1 MITMT
6 CKSAIYTVNATN
18 STVTATNGAFVQI
31 PFGSVIRRY
40 GQSLGLDGGSILCCK
55 EGYFDVEASLTYTP
69 TAAGP
74 VTFVVMQD
82 GVAVPGLIATAQ
94 GTANQ
99 PMNLSLTGLA
109 RNCGQRCNSAL
120 TCWINASGTVTNLS
134 TVVEK
139 Q

>member
-1 MITMT
+1 MS
-6 CKSAIYTVNATN
+6 CKSAIYTANATN
-18 STVTATNGAFVQI
+18 ATVTTTAGTFVQI

-40 GQSLGLDGGSILCCK
+40 GQSLGLDGGSILCCN

-74 VTFVVMQD
+74 VTIEFRQD
-82 GVAVPGLIATAQ
+82 GVAVPGLTASAT
-94 GTANQ
+94 GTAAS
-99 PMNLSLTGLA
+99 PMNLKVSGLV
-109 RNCGQRCNSAL
+109 RNCRGCCNSTL
-120 TCWINASGTVTNLS
+120 TAWVNAPGNITNFA